1 MLYRIHNGIVKYNS
15 ETILE
20 DINIEIKDG
29 EKIAIIGNNGSGK
42 TTLLNLIANESSL
55 SKRDSDEDIY
65 IEQFGKINIGY
76 LRQIP
81 DCSVEN
87 TLEDEIKSVYLPM
100 IEMEQKMDELVLRMG
115 QDSSEEIIMQYTS
128 LQEEFFRKGGYDY
141 AKDLE
146 IILSKLGFKKSDYK
160 KKVLEFS
167 GGERSKIALAKVILK
182 KPDIMLLD
190 EPTNHLD
197 NEMVEWLENY
207 LNHYE
212 KSVII
217 VSHDRMFLDR
227 VVNKIYEIEYKSVT
241 RYVGNYSAYVK
252 QKKLN
257 YDLQMKKYL
266 EQQKQIER
274 LKDTAERFKHIPSKS
289 AMAKAKLKYIERVEK
304 IEKPRKSDMSTFFAT
319 LEPRK
324 NSALEV
330 FRAEHLKM
338 GYFPHFFEVSMTL
351 EKGDK
356 LAVMGK
362 NGIGKSTLLKTMN
375 GLLEP
380 VSGFLKWGDNVE
392 IGYYDQHVATYS
404 SEKTVLADFWEEF
417 PDIQQN
423 ELRSYL
429 GAFMFRQDDVHKK
442 VNSLSGGERSRLNFA
457 KIFMKKP
464 NVLLLDEPT
473 NHMDLLGR
481 ETLEDIFEQYQG
493 TIIFVTHD
501 RYFAKKIA
509 NSILYFS
516 ENKVE
521 YYKGTYEE
529 YEENKN
535 KII

>member
-42 TTLLNLIANESSL
+42 TTLLNLIANEISL

-227 VVNKIYEIEYKSVT
+227 VVNKIYEIEYKS
-241 RYVGNYSAYVK
+241 
-252 QKKLN
+252 
-257 YDLQMKKYL
+257 
-266 EQQKQIER
+266 
-274 LKDTAERFKHIPSKS
+274 
-289 AMAKAKLKYIERVEK
+289 
-304 IEKPRKSDMSTFFAT
+304 
-319 LEPRK
+319 
-324 NSALEV
+324 
-330 FRAEHLKM
+330 
-338 GYFPHFFEVSMTL
+338 
-351 EKGDK
+351 
-356 LAVMGK
+356 
-362 NGIGKSTLLKTMN
+362 
-375 GLLEP
+375 
-380 VSGFLKWGDNVE
+380 
-392 IGYYDQHVATYS
+392 
-404 SEKTVLADFWEEF
+404 EF
-417 PDIQQN
+417 
-423 ELRSYL
+423 S
-429 GAFMFRQDDVHKK
+429 
-442 VNSLSGGERSRLNFA
+442 
-457 KIFMKKP
+457 
-464 NVLLLDEPT
+464 
-473 NHMDLLGR
+473 
-481 ETLEDIFEQYQG
+481 
-493 TIIFVTHD
+493 
-501 RYFAKKIA
+501 
-509 NSILYFS
+509 
-516 ENKVE
+516 
-521 YYKGTYEE
+521 
-529 YEENKN
+529 
-535 KII
+535 